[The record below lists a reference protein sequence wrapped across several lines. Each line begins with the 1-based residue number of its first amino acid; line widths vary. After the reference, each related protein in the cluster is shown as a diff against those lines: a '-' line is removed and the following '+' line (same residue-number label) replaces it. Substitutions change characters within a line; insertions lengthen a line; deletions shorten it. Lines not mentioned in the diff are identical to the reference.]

1 MTTELEK
8 QRTADALLAM
18 TATDEERNTWTSGGN
33 PQNPAY
39 WVQQLFNGGYGPTA
53 AGVEINERSA
63 LTFTA
68 VLACVRVL
76 AETMGAIDP
85 FVYRRLPGGGKERV
99 PEHPVYRIIH
109 DEPND
114 EMVPSGYRQTIM
126 AHICTWGN
134 GYSEKEFTNRGI
146 PAALWPIEP
155 HRVRQDRDAAGNL
168 IYDVSNVRGP
178 NTVFDYDEILHIP
191 GLAYDGIKGY
201 SPVRLAMEAIGL
213 GKAAETF
220 GSRFFG
226 NGANASGTLE
236 HPGVLGTK
244 GQENIIASFQRHNG
258 GLNNS
263 HLPLIL
269 EEGMKFNKWTIP
281 PNEAQFLETRK
292 FQRGE
297 IASIYRVP
305 PHMIGDLERATFSN
319 IEQQSIEFIQ
329 NTMLPWVKIWEQWL
343 SKALLTPEERAG
355 GLFIEFLITGLLRGD
370 AAARSAYYK
379 AMREGGFY
387 NANMVLEMENMN
399 PQPGKQGEVFWRPV
413 NMVDANA
420 PAVPVDATTGKPVE
434 KQTAPAPAADA
445 NARSVASAKSAMRI
459 VAMDAAKRIVRKETL
474 AMSRA
479 KQKKDEYRVKS
490 DDFFKDHPAHVI
502 EVLSPVAEAMSSAG
516 MDAFDM
522 NAVASA
528 HVARAKEACAVD
540 VAGWEKAGPVELVQ
554 DIFGD

>member
-1 MTTELEK
+1 MTSELEK
-8 QRTADALLAM
+8 QRVADALLEM
-18 TATDEERNTWTSGGN
+18 TGGEERAIATGGGN
-33 PQNPAY
+33 PQTPPY
-39 WVQQLFNGGYGPTA
+39 WLQQLFNGGYGPTSS
-53 AGVEINERSA
+53 GIDVNERSA

-68 VLACVRVL
+68 VYSCVRVL
-76 AETMGAIDP
+76 SETMGAIDP

-99 PEHPVYRIIH
+99 PDHPVYRIIH

-114 EMVPSGYRQTIM
+114 EMVPSGFRQTVM
-126 AHICTWGN
+126 GHICTWGN
-134 GYSEKEFTNRGI
+134 GYSEKEMTNRGI
-146 PAALWPIEP
+146 PVALWPIEP
-155 HRVRQDRDAAGNL
+155 HRVRPDRDAAGNL

-201 SPVRLAMEAIGL
+201 SPVKLAMEAIGL
-213 GKAAETF
+213 GKAAEVF
-220 GSRFFG
+220 GSKFFG
-226 NGANASGTLE
+226 NGANSSGSLE
-236 HPGVLGTK
+236 HPEHLSTSAATNLR
-244 GQENIIASFQRHNG
+244 ESFKRRNA
-258 GLNNS
+258 GLDNAFD
-263 HLPLIL
+263 PLIL
-269 EEGMKFNKWTIP
+269 EEGMKYNRWTIP

-292 FQRGE
+292 FQRSE

-319 IEQQSIEFIQ
+319 IEQQSIDFVT

-343 SKALLTPEERAG
+343 SKRLLTPEERAG

-370 AAARSAYYK
+370 AAARAAYYK

-387 NANMVLEMENMN
+387 NADMVLEMENMN
-399 PQPGKQGEVFWRPV
+399 PQPEGQGQIFWRPA
-413 NMVDANA
+413 NMVDART
-420 PAVPVDATTGKPVE
+420 P
-434 KQTAPAPAADA
+434 
-445 NARSVASAKSAMRI
+445 SVAPKADTSNDKPEDKPDSNAKSAGKSAMRI

-502 EVLSPVAEAMSSAG
+502 EVLSPVAEAMTSAG
-516 MDAFDM
+516 MEAFDM
-522 NAVASA
+522 NAVACA